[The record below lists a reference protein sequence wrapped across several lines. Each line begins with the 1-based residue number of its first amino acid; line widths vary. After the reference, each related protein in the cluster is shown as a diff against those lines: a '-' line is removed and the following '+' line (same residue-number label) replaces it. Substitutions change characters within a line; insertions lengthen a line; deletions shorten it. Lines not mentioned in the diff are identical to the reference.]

1 MRPSSRTGSRGSI
14 RVRRVHFEI
23 LGVAAFLALPTGCL
37 ETGTAIASLRSDL
50 SAVAPVGKV
59 PDSGPRAASGPSEND
74 ATADKPD
81 PSLVVYSD
89 EYWRALGDLDIAA
102 SRALARGEPEVA
114 FAEAV
119 GLLAAGDYEEAARIF
134 TAMSTQATDTPVAAA
149 SQAMLAT
156 TLMHQHKWE
165 QLRDLSVTLNLPAVY
180 QPNVEEL
187 EPWGKAFAG
196 LDPQAIAFPSEPVS
210 VQLGISAVGTP
221 SIRVRINGRDYNFWL
236 DTGSTLTV
244 LSSTVAA
251 EAGIAALGPEILRV
265 ATFTGSAAVKPAV
278 VKRMEIGPIVITNSP
293 AMIMDASLMRLKE
306 AGADAFR
313 AGQSIDGI
321 IGWDVIRQFAITMDF
336 ASGTVV
342 FKQPEN
348 LGTIGTSAQ
357 NLTWVGKP
365 FVQVRTTR
373 GETVQFTLDTGAQS
387 TFVNDV
393 VVKKVRA
400 GTTSLDV
407 RIFGIAANLGE
418 KARLIPALRLE
429 IDGKPL
435 LMRDLIV
442 YTRTSATLVESDGI
456 LGSNVSRFGTIT
468 IDATNGLFSIG
479 E

>member
-1 MRPSSRTGSRGSI
+1 
-14 RVRRVHFEI
+14 VHFEI
-23 LGVAAFLALPTGCL
+23 WGVAAFLTLPTGCL
-37 ETGTAIASLRSDL
+37 ETGTAIASLQSDL
-50 SAVAPVGKV
+50 SALAPVGRV
-59 PDSGPRAASGPSEND
+59 PDSGPHAAGGPSANT
-74 ATADKPD
+74 TAKPD
-81 PSLVVYSD
+81 QSLVLYSD
-89 EYWRALGDLDIAA
+89 EYWRALADLDIAA
-102 SRALARGEPEVA
+102 SRIVARGEPEVA

-119 GLLAAGDYEEAARIF
+119 ALLAAGDYEEAARLF

-165 QLRDLSVTLNLPAVY
+165 QLRDLSVTLNLPSVY
-180 QPNVEEL
+180 QPNVAEL
-187 EPWGKAFAG
+187 EQWGKAFAG
-196 LDPQAIAFPSEPVS
+196 LDPQVIVFPAEPVS
-210 VQLGISAVGTP
+210 VPLGISAVGTP

-251 EAGIAALGPEILRV
+251 DAGIDAVGQEILRV
-265 ATFTGSAAVKPAV
+265 ATFTGSAPVKPAV
-278 VKRMEIGPIVITNSP
+278 LKRLEIGPIVITNSP
-293 AMIMDASLMRLKE
+293 AMIMDASLMRIKGSAAE
-306 AGADAFR
+306 ASWAR
-313 AGQSIDGI
+313 QSIDGI

-336 ASGTVV
+336 ARGTVV
-342 FKQPEN
+342 LKQPEN
-348 LGTIGTSAQ
+348 LGIIGTSAQ

-387 TFVNDV
+387 TFVNDA
-393 VVKKVRA
+393 VVKSVRA

-407 RIFGIAANLGE
+407 RIFGIAAKLGE
-418 KARLIPALRLE
+418 QVRVIPALRLE
-429 IDGKPL
+429 VDGKSL

>member
-1 MRPSSRTGSRGSI
+1 MRPSSRTGFRGSI

-23 LGVAAFLALPTGCL
+23 WGVAAFLAFPTGCL
-37 ETGTAIASLRSDL
+37 ETGTAIAALESELSAIAPVEKVPYSGPQAAGGPSANATAAKPDL
-50 SAVAPVGKV
+50 S
-59 PDSGPRAASGPSEND
+59 
-74 ATADKPD
+74 
-81 PSLVVYSD
+81 LVLYSD
-89 EYWRALGDLDIAA
+89 EYWRALANLDIAA
-102 SRALARGEPEVA
+102 SRIVARGEPEVA

-119 GLLAAGDYEEAARIF
+119 ALLAAGDYEKAARIF
-134 TAMSTQATDTPVAAA
+134 TAMSTQTSDTPVAAA

-165 QLRDLSVTLNLPAVY
+165 QLRDLSITLNLPSVY
-180 QPNVEEL
+180 QPNVAEL
-187 EPWGKAFAG
+187 EQWGKAFSG
-196 LDPQAIAFPSEPVS
+196 LDPQVIVFPVEPAS
-210 VQLGISAVGTP
+210 LQLGISAVGTP

-251 EAGIAALGPEILRV
+251 DAGITALGQEILRV
-265 ATFTGSAAVKPAV
+265 ATFTGSAPVKPAV
-278 VKRMEIGPIVITNSP
+278 LKRLEIGSIVITNSP
-293 AMIMDASLMRLKE
+293 AMIMDASLMRVKGMAAE
-306 AGADAFR
+306 R
-313 AGQSIDGI
+313 SWAGQSIDGI
-321 IGWDVIRQFAITMDF
+321 IGWDVIRQLAITMDF
-336 ASGTVV
+336 ARGTVV
-342 FKQPEN
+342 LREPEN

-387 TFVNDV
+387 TFVNDA

-400 GTTSLDV
+400 GTTGLDV
-407 RIFGIAANLGE
+407 RIFGIAANLGQQV
-418 KARLIPALRLE
+418 RLIPVLRLE
-429 IDGKPL
+429 VDGKSL

>member
-1 MRPSSRTGSRGSI
+1 
-14 RVRRVHFEI
+14 V
-23 LGVAAFLALPTGCL
+23 
-37 ETGTAIASLRSDL
+37 
-50 SAVAPVGKV
+50 
-59 PDSGPRAASGPSEND
+59 ND
-74 ATADKPD
+74 AKPD
-81 PSLVVYSD
+81 QTLVLYSD
-89 EYWRALGDLDIAA
+89 EYWRALADLDIAA
-102 SRALARGEPEVA
+102 SRIIARGEPEVA

-119 GLLAAGDYEEAARIF
+119 ALLAAGDYEEAARVF

-156 TLMHQHKWE
+156 TLMRQHKWE
-165 QLRDLSVTLNLPAVY
+165 QLRDLSVTLNLPSVY
-180 QPNVEEL
+180 QPNVAEL
-187 EPWGKAFAG
+187 EQWGKAFAG
-196 LDPQAIAFPSEPVS
+196 LDPQVIAFPAQPVS
-210 VQLGISAVGTP
+210 LPLGISALGTP

-244 LSSTVAA
+244 ISSRIAA
-251 EAGIAALGPEILRV
+251 DAGIAALGQEILRV
-265 ATFTGSAAVKPAV
+265 ATFSGSAPVKPAV
-278 VKRMEIGPIVITNSP
+278 LKRMEIGSIAITNSP
-293 AMIMDASLMRLKE
+293 AMIMDASLMWIKASAGE
-306 AGADAFR
+306 ASW

-336 ASGTVV
+336 SAGTVV
-342 FKQPEN
+342 LKQPEN

-365 FVQVRTTR
+365 FVRVRTTR

-393 VVKKVRA
+393 VVKKLRA

-407 RIFGIAANLGE
+407 RILGIAANLGE

-429 IDGKPL
+429 VDGKSL

-468 IDATNGLFSIG
+468 IDATNGRFSIG

>member
-23 LGVAAFLALPTGCL
+23 MGVAAFLALPTGCL

-50 SAVAPVGKV
+50 SAVAPVGRM
-59 PDSGPRAASGPSEND
+59 PDSGPQTAPGPSDNSAGAKLD
-74 ATADKPD
+74 Q
-81 PSLVVYSD
+81 SLVFSSD

-102 SRALARGEPEVA
+102 SRVVARGEPEVA

-119 GLLAAGDYEEAARIF
+119 ALLAAGDYEEATRLF
-134 TAMSTQATDTPVAAA
+134 TAMSTQTTDTPVAAA
-149 SQAMLAT
+149 SQSMLAT
-156 TLMHQHKWE
+156 TFMHQHKWE
-165 QLRDLSVTLNLPAVY
+165 QLRDLSVTLNLSSVY
-180 QPNVEEL
+180 QANVAEL
-187 EPWGKAFAG
+187 ESWGKAFAG
-196 LDPQAIAFPSEPVS
+196 LEPQVMVFPSEPVS
-210 VQLGISAVGTP
+210 LQLGISAVGTP

-251 EAGIAALGPEILRV
+251 DAGIAALGSEILRV
-265 ATFTGSAAVKPAV
+265 ATFTGSAPVKTAVL
-278 VKRMEIGPIVITNSP
+278 KRMEIGPIVITNSP
-293 AMIMDASLMRLKE
+293 AMIMDASLLRIKG
-306 AGADAFR
+306 AGAEAFR

-336 ASGTVV
+336 AAGKVV

-357 NLTWVGKP
+357 NLTWVGRP
-365 FVQVRTTR
+365 FVRVRTAG

-387 TFVNDV
+387 TFVNDA
-393 VVKKVRA
+393 VVKKLRA
-400 GTTSLDV
+400 GTTRLDG

-429 IDGKPL
+429 IDGKSL
-435 LMRDLIV
+435 LMRELIV

-456 LGSNVSRFGTIT
+456 LGSNVSLFGTIT